1 MKNSNSV
8 QGKDQRKM
16 ITEQDKE
23 GMGDKGRT
31 TTTTIIIGIT
41 DRTRPQKKRGIGS
54 MLSLVGNTKDN
65 TFGVSVVQTSMVT
78 TETTITTLGEI
89 KATKEVTTET
99 SIRAIQMEITT
110 TRNSHREPTPVT
122 RMNTET

>member
-23 GMGDKGRT
+23 GMGDKGKT
-31 TTTTIIIGIT
+31 TTTTTIIGIT

-65 TFGVSVVQTSMVT
+65 IFGVSVVQISMVT

-89 KATKEVTTET
+89 RATKEVTAETRET
-99 SIRAIQMEITT
+99 SIRAIQMEATIVGGPQDCTMW
-110 TRNSHREPTPVT
+110 
-122 RMNTET
+122 MNTGT

>member
-23 GMGDKGRT
+23 GLGDKGR
-31 TTTTIIIGIT
+31 TTTIIIGIT

-110 TRNSHREPTPVT
+110 TRSSRRELTPVT
-122 RMNTET
+122 WMSTGT